1 MKSLWRVPSQQ
12 AQPSSSLLWV
22 SSQPP
27 SGQRGGNTW
36 YFKMCP
42 FAVKSHKNSIHNEQN
57 KNALKTKPACGYLLD
72 EAVSFSL
79 FLFFFSQGRHFVFE
93 ASWPRLLGRVFA
105 GWLRAALRAGRQ
117 QPLPLAK
124 HRAAARLMFP
134 CHGMAQR
141 SPCHCKVVLF
151 PGWAAPGPSGWAV
164 SCCPLL
170 GWQLCH
176 PTAPRGLCAGRGP
189 RTLCTSSAPG
199 MCSACRPATSPMA
212 EPGLGQVAAELNLPL
227 HCSGLPEAAR
237 LCSPPTHTATPLG
250 QSCAG

>member
-79 FLFFFSQGRHFVFE
+79 SLFFYKEGILFLKQAGHACWGGSLQGGSEQLCVLA
-93 ASWPRLLGRVFA
+93 ASSPCPWPGTAQLLGSCSPATARHSAPHVTARSCFS
-105 GWLRAALRAGRQ
+105 LAGRL
-117 QPLPLAK
+117 PAPLA
-124 HRAAARLMFP
+124 
-134 CHGMAQR
+134 
-141 SPCHCKVVLF
+141 
-151 PGWAAPGPSGWAV
+151 GPSAV
-164 SCCPLL
+164 VPC
-170 GWQLCH
+170 
-176 PTAPRGLCAGRGP
+176 
-189 RTLCTSSAPG
+189 
-199 MCSACRPATSPMA
+199 
-212 EPGLGQVAAELNLPL
+212 
-227 HCSGLPEAAR
+227 
-237 LCSPPTHTATPLG
+237 
-250 QSCAG
+250 